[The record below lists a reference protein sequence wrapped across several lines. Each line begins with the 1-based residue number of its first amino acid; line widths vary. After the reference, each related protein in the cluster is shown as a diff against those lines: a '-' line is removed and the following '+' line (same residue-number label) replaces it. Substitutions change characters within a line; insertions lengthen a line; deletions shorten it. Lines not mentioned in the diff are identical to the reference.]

1 VKLSEWSNVAEIVS
15 AVAIIGSLI
24 YVAVQIDQNTVAVE
38 ASTQQGRLDFGR
50 DQSEL
55 LFTVP
60 GLAKLVMKAEKGS
73 ENLTEEE
80 RYLFNEY
87 TSWRMSTW
95 ELVYQSKLDGIVSEE
110 SWIAWDAYFRL
121 LIAGKP
127 GYIKFFEETRPQ
139 WDTRFMNHVDEIIAS
154 HRRRE

>member
-1 VKLSEWSNVAEIVS
+1 VKLSEWANVAEIVS

-87 TSWRMSTW
+87 TSWRM
-95 ELVYQSKLDGIVSEE
+95 
-110 SWIAWDAYFRL
+110 
-121 LIAGKP
+121 
-127 GYIKFFEETRPQ
+127 
-139 WDTRFMNHVDEIIAS
+139 
-154 HRRRE
+154 

>member
-1 VKLSEWSNVAEIVS
+1 MKLSEWANVAEIVG
-15 AVAIIGSLI
+15 AVAIIGSLA
-24 YVAVQIDQNTVAVE
+24 YVAVQINQNTIAIE

-55 LFTVP
+55 LFTAP

-95 ELVYQSKLDGIVSEE
+95 ELVYQSNLDGIVPKE

-127 GYIKFFEETRPQ
+127 GYIKFFEDTRPQ
-139 WDTRFMNHVDEIIAS
+139 WDVRFMKHVDEIIRS
-154 HRRRE
+154 QK

>member
-1 VKLSEWSNVAEIVS
+1 MAEIVG
-15 AVAIIGSLI
+15 AVAIIGSLV
-24 YVAVQIDQNTVAVE
+24 YVAVQIDQNTIAIE

-55 LFTVP
+55 LFTAP
-60 GLAKLVMKAEKGS
+60 GLATLVIKAEKGV
-73 ENLTEEE
+73 ENFTEEE

-95 ELVYQSKLDGIVSEE
+95 ELVFQTNLDGIVSED

-127 GYIKFFEETRPQ
+127 GYIMFFEETRPQ
-139 WDTRFMNHVDEIIAS
+139 WDSRFMKHVDETIGS
-154 HRRRE
+154 QR

>member
-1 VKLSEWSNVAEIVS
+1 MKLSEWANVAEIVG
-15 AVAIIGSLI
+15 AVAIIGSLA
-24 YVAVQIDQNTVAVE
+24 YVAVQINQNTIAIE

-55 LFTVP
+55 LFTAP

-80 RYLFNEY
+80 LYLFNEY

-95 ELVYQSKLDGIVSEE
+95 ELVYQSNLDGIVPEE

-127 GYIKFFEETRPQ
+127 GYIKFFEDTRPQ
-139 WDTRFMNHVDEIIAS
+139 WDVRFMKHVDEIIRS
-154 HRRRE
+154 QK